1 MTISPNLEPIN
12 INLPKDM
19 IYSRVLLGVDRVQTL
34 DNTNLK
40 SELKDIATKLI
51 SNSTYSIIQSASTSG
66 VKSEHSKTDS
76 GANDAFSY
84 VDIQRRNWDK
94 KDFENK
100 YLFGEDASALR
111 KVDQTSTYFSSINS
125 KTPIKS
131 IAAADTKF
139 TNLNDYAYEKT
150 IKTSLGDVEVFL
162 DLYDDNDKLG
172 IGKLDANGFLFNF
185 DSNKDGV
192 INSGDKYFDKLKVRG
207 YDKDGNEKIFKLSEV
222 VSEINLNDFIKKD
235 IRNLSHEAMDFAS
248 KNTVDYRVSLNN
260 SNPYTLFS
268 AEYRYQKIG
277 KEETNKF
284 FKDHAGKDGWVDLRD
299 NKIFNE
305 ESGLNNFAYEKV
317 GFDGK
322 KRLSEFNP
330 IIKPAGSKQ
339 DESFSYAG
347 YQKDSFMKFY
357 NDYQKESSAH
367 SKDVEWISKNLKEN
381 DVEDADDLISKLKA
395 TKSSYMI
402 AMQSEFEKAT
412 GLEFGLENL
421 ERVKHAFESDTSKAA
436 AALKDTDSVIAM
448 KLNKNGTITLKFDS
462 GRELEVKEIYND
474 TGKLI
479 SKDDKDSKRASINL
493 DAKSMNDVELNRLDF
508 KDIGIKQDEKISSLK
523 ELGAKLVKNLS
534 DKFTSKFLI
543 GLENGKSITTKE
555 IYNITYL
562 ENDLKFKELSSKDR
576 LYKKVDTRV

>member
-1 MTISPNLEPIN
+1 M
-12 INLPKDM
+12 
-19 IYSRVLLGVDRVQTL
+19 
-34 DNTNLK
+34 
-40 SELKDIATKLI
+40 
-51 SNSTYSIIQSASTSG
+51 
-66 VKSEHSKTDS
+66 
-76 GANDAFSY
+76 
-84 VDIQRRNWDK
+84 
-94 KDFENK
+94 
-100 YLFGEDASALR
+100 
-111 KVDQTSTYFSSINS
+111 
-125 KTPIKS
+125 
-131 IAAADTKF
+131 
-139 TNLNDYAYEKT
+139 
-150 IKTSLGDVEVFL
+150 

-268 AEYRYQKIG
+268 AEYRYQKID

-284 FKDHAGKDGWVDLRD
+284 FKDHADKDGWVDLRD

-322 KRLSEFNP
+322 KKLSEFNP
-330 IIKPAGSKQ
+330 IIKPSGSKQ

-367 SKDVEWISKNLKEN
+367 SKDVEWVSKNLKEN

-402 AMQSEFEKAT
+402 AMESEFEKAT
-412 GLEFGLENL
+412 GLEFSLENL

-436 AALKDTDSVIAM
+436 ATLKDTDSVIAM

-462 GRELEVKEIYND
+462 GRELEVKEIYSD

-576 LYKKVDTRV
+576 LYKKVDARV